1 MQHACECGL
10 YLSSYYVE
18 AVVCHV
24 WPSHVTWATHFML
37 VEFSPRVE
45 LEGAAS
51 PTQCDLTCRS
61 RPIHIIRNFCWSWL
75 VIYILNSKDHMYQLP
90 HHRVESNTCPTDP
103 NGKLQGSKYHMSSNY
118 LFFLWNHMAHAS
130 PTGWEITTYI
140 VHAPIFCHSASVF
153 EHTVS
158 HVWMANA
165 FLNHLICDKIIQ
177 MEKQNN
183 EGLVGCLPATLESAE
198 MHPQN

>member
-1 MQHACECGL
+1 
-10 YLSSYYVE
+10 
-18 AVVCHV
+18 
-24 WPSHVTWATHFML
+24 ML

-118 LFFLWNHMAHAS
+118 LFFC
-130 PTGWEITTYI
+130 ETTW
-140 VHAPIFCHSASVF
+140 H
-153 EHTVS
+153 
-158 HVWMANA
+158 
-165 FLNHLICDKIIQ
+165 
-177 MEKQNN
+177 
-183 EGLVGCLPATLESAE
+183 
-198 MHPQN
+198 MHPLLDGKLQLISYMHLFFVTLHLYSNTLYHMYEWPMHF